1 MIKTILALIALTST
15 LFAKT
20 NICVSI
26 PPQAYFVKKIA
37 GNQANV
43 TVLVPPGASPATYT
57 PRPTQMRAIKNASL
71 YFTIGVPF
79 EKNWLQRFKSVNPSM
94 TIVDMT
100 AGIHKRPMQH
110 LIDEKTDRDHEH
122 NHHHGNLDPHVWLSP
137 ALAKI
142 LAKNTLV
149 ALSKADPDHTAL
161 FKKNYH
167 ALLKKIETLQAQIRQ
182 KLDNLPQKIF
192 IVFHPSF
199 GYFADEFG
207 LRQVA
212 IEHEGK
218 KPSLRYL
225 KSVIDFAKKYHIKTV
240 FTEPQFSRKSARY
253 IAKQICG
260 QVVDIDPLSEA
271 WETNLLKIA
280 DSLEKASR
288 HQR

>member
-1 MIKTILALIALTST
+1 MIKTILALIALTSA
-15 LFAKT
+15 LLAKT
-20 NICVSI
+20 NVCVSI

-37 GNQANV
+37 GDQANV

-57 PRPTQMRAIKNASL
+57 PRPKQMRAIKNASL

-110 LIDEKTDRDHEH
+110 SIDKKADKDHKH
-122 NHHHGNLDPHVWLSP
+122 NHNHGSLDPHVWLSP

-149 ALSKADPDHTAL
+149 ALSKADPDHAPL

-167 ALLKKIETLQAQIRQ
+167 TLLQKIETLQAQIRE
-182 KLDNLPQKIF
+182 KLENLPQKTF

-225 KSVIDFAKKYHIKTV
+225 KRVIDFAKKHHIRTV

-253 IAKQICG
+253 IAKQIGG
-260 QVVDIDPLSEA
+260 QVVDIDPLSEM

>member
-1 MIKTILALIALTST
+1 MIKTILALIALTVS
-15 LFAKT
+15 LLAKT
-20 NICVSI
+20 NVCVSI

-43 TVLVPPGASPATYT
+43 TILVPPGTSPATYT
-57 PRPTQMRAIKNASL
+57 PRPAQMRAIKNASL

-79 EKNWLQRFKSVNPSM
+79 EKNWLQRFKSINPSM
-94 TIVDMT
+94 TIVDMA

-110 LIDEKTDRDHEH
+110 AINEKTQRHEH
-122 NHHHGNLDPHVWLSP
+122 NHHHGSLDPHVWLSP
-137 ALAKI
+137 TLAKT

-149 ALSKADPDHTAL
+149 ALSKADPDHSPL

-167 ALLKKIETLQAQIRQ
+167 TLLQKSETLQRRIRQ
-182 KLDNLPQKIF
+182 QLENLPQKTF

-225 KSVIDFAKKYHIKTV
+225 KQVIDFAKRHHIKTV

-253 IAKQICG
+253 IAKQIGG